1 MDNSTMEMF
10 GLTVEQVR
18 IMYSIEYLVI
28 QSDLKSDPK
37 KSSEKDWWRDNW
49 VFGLKQNSAIE
60 DSLYYWRERLVE
72 AIAEENKKSENK
84 TWFYL
89 AMLEA
94 TLFVPYFP
102 LSDSKDEKKKC
113 KALHFKPQTEYL
125 KALAKDTG
133 IMDPEY
139 IDRFGKTYKKAMNKL
154 SGKGTK
160 LALGAVSVVAA
171 SAAVAAT
178 AGALAGPIA
187 VALTG
192 SSFTGLSGAALTSAS
207 LALLG
212 GGSIA
217 AGGAGMAG
225 GVAVIVGGGALL
237 GAAGGGAAAVTT
249 VNILAKNSPPMT
261 LSQAAKLEVVLKEIL
276 INAQS
281 DIQNAQKVI
290 GNLFDQINNLQK
302 EKTTLEAEAK
312 KNKADLENL
321 KKSLNYL
328 EAAYKEMVRFKSAY
342 EIGLEAGK
350 A

>member
-10 GLTVEQVR
+10 GLIAEQVR

-28 QSDLKSDPK
+28 QSDLTSDPQK
-37 KSSEKDWWRDNW
+37 ASEKDRWRDNW
-49 VFGLKQNSAIE
+49 ASDLKENNFIG
-60 DSLYYWRERLVE
+60 DSLYYRREGLVE
-72 AIAEENKKSENK
+72 AIAEESKRSENK

-89 AMLEA
+89 AMLES

-102 LSDSKDEKKKC
+102 LSDDKDEIKRC
-113 KALHFKPQTEYL
+113 KALHFKPQTECL
-125 KALAKDTG
+125 KGLAKDTG

-139 IDRFGKTYKKAMNKL
+139 IDRFGKTYKKTMDKL
-154 SGKGTK
+154 TGKGMK
-160 LALGAVSVVAA
+160 VALGAVSVVAA

-187 VALTG
+187 VALVG
-192 SSFTGLSGAALTSAS
+192 SGFTYSGAALTAAS

-225 GVAVIVGGGALL
+225 GIAVIVGGGALL
-237 GAAGGGAAAVTT
+237 GAAGGGAAVTT
-249 VNILAKNSPPMT
+249 VNILAKGSPSMM

-276 INAQS
+276 LNAQNDVQS
-281 DIQNAQKVI
+281 AQKVI
-290 GNLFDQINNLQK
+290 DNLFNQINDLQR
-302 EKTTLEAEAK
+302 EKTTLEAEEK
-312 KNKADLENL
+312 KNKADLDNL
-321 KKSLNYL
+321 KKSLGYL
-328 EAAYKEMVRFKSAY
+328 ETAYKEMVKFKSAY